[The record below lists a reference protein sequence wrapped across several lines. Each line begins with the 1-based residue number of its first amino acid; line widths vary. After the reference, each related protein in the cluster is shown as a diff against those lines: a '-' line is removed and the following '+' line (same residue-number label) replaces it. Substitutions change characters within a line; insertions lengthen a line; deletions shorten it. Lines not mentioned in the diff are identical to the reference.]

1 MKHIFLILF
10 LIFQQ
15 ILFSQVKNDKNPILV
30 DKFRFNTGVY
40 FPSEILTIGA
50 NGESPNIDF
59 DFNEAFKLDN
69 NETTFFFNFF
79 WRFSKKWILSTE
91 YFSVS
96 ESQKA
101 ELEEDIS
108 WNEYTFK
115 KGSYIEAGYGIKIY
129 RIFVGRVISRGAKH
143 EFAGGLGV
151 HAMNI
156 NAFIK
161 GEAFINEEDF
171 EFKKSA
177 VSSTIPLPNLALW
190 YIYAPTAKL
199 SLMGRLDWFGITVGE
214 YSGSL
219 WNIGP
224 SINYQIFKNI
234 GVGVGYRYFK
244 ATAKVDK
251 PDWDGKFSMTYK
263 GPLISISG
271 NF

>member
-1 MKHIFLILF
+1 MKQIIILF
-10 LIFQQ
+10 ILISQQ
-15 ILFSQVKNDKNPILV
+15 LVFSQVENNKNPILV
-30 DKFRFNTGVY
+30 DKFRFNAGVY
-40 FPSEILTIGA
+40 FPTETLKIGA
-50 NGESPNIDF
+50 NGDSPNIDF

-69 NETTFFFNFF
+69 YETTFFFNFF
-79 WRFSKKWILSTE
+79 WRFSKKWMLSTE
-91 YFSVS
+91 YFGVS
-96 ESQKA
+96 DSKKL
-101 ELEEDIS
+101 ELEEDVH

-115 KGSYIEAGYGIKIY
+115 KGSNVEADYGLDIY
-129 RIFVGRVISRGAKH
+129 RIFAGRVISRGAKH
-143 EFAGGLGV
+143 EFVGGLGI

-177 VSSTIPLPNLALW
+177 ISSTIPFPNLALW
-190 YIYAPTAKL
+190 YIYAPTSKL

-234 GVGVGYRYFK
+234 GIGASYRYFK
-244 ATAKVDK
+244 ASAKVNK
-251 PDWDGKFSMTYK
+251 PDWDGRFSVTYK

>member
-1 MKHIFLILF
+1 MKQIIIFFILIS
-10 LIFQQ
+10 QQ
-15 ILFSQVKNDKNPILV
+15 LVFSQVKNDKNPILI
-30 DKFRFNTGVY
+30 DKFRFNAGTY
-40 FPSEILTIGA
+40 FPTKIIQIGA
-50 NGESPNIDF
+50 NGDSPNIDF

-79 WRFSKKWILSTE
+79 WRFSKKWMLSTE
-91 YFSVS
+91 YFGVS
-96 ESQKA
+96 DSKKA
-101 ELEEDIS
+101 ELKEDIK

-115 KGSYIEAGYGIKIY
+115 QGSNVEAGYGLYIY

-143 EFAGGLGV
+143 EFAGGFGV
-151 HAMNI
+151 HAISI

-177 VSSTIPLPNLALW
+177 ISSTVPLPNLGIW

-199 SLMGRLDWFGITVGE
+199 SLMGRLDWFGITIGE

-219 WNIGP
+219 WNLGP

-234 GVGVGYRYFK
+234 GVGLGYRYFR
-244 ATAKVDK
+244 ASAKVDK
-251 PDWDGKFSMTYK
+251 PDWDGKFSITYK
-263 GPLISISG
+263 GPLVRISG